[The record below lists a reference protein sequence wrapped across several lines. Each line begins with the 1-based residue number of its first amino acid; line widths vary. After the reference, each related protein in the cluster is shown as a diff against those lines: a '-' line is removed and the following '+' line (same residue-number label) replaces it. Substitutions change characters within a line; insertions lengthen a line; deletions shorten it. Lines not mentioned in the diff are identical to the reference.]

1 MVTNA
6 SSTSLGERQAFIT
19 DHLPRW
25 RTLLQEMIRV
35 PSLFEDEASIVDLV
49 RQHIVGL
56 GVEVLAVEHSS
67 NLLSQLSAA
76 QSPIS
81 VSAGRSSLVARI
93 PGTGRGRSLI
103 INTHLDIVP
112 AGNEADWQY
121 PPFAGHIDEE
131 RNIIYGRGAMDDK
144 AGVTISLAVM
154 ETIRKLPMQLAGD
167 VIFHFVL
174 EDEIT
179 GNGSLLCLEAGHRAD
194 AALIMDGT
202 RPDKAINE
210 HAGQLQFEIRLKGKP
225 TSVSVSHLGV
235 NAAEMISRLLIELR
249 EAVFELNA
257 RRVDPWTCFPSPY
270 QLVIQQIQSEGA
282 QLTVPELATAKCYVT
297 FPPQYSLDEMR
308 SFLQERTVEFARR
321 HSLPFLPEMKSEGL
335 FTAEPVKSDTSELER
350 VLQESASRVGLAPI
364 SVGPSTG
371 TSDMRHFSAADI
383 PCMLYGPGNGFNPH
397 RPDEHFFLDDVPRM
411 TLMYL
416 DIVQAW
422 CGSERKR

>member
-1 MVTNA
+1 
-6 SSTSLGERQAFIT
+6 
-19 DHLPRW
+19 
-25 RTLLQEMIRV
+25 
-35 PSLFEDEASIVDLV
+35 
-49 RQHIVGL
+49 
-56 GVEVLAVEHSS
+56 
-67 NLLSQLSAA
+67 
-76 QSPIS
+76 
-81 VSAGRSSLVARI
+81 
-93 PGTGRGRSLI
+93 
-103 INTHLDIVP
+103 
-112 AGNEADWQY
+112 
-121 PPFAGHIDEE
+121 
-131 RNIIYGRGAMDDK
+131 MDDK

-154 ETIRKLPMQLAGD
+154 ETIRRLPLQLTGD
-167 VIFHFVL
+167 VIFHYVL

-210 HAGQLQFEIRLKGKP
+210 HAGQLQFELRLKGKP

-235 NAAEMISRLLIELR
+235 NAAEMMSRLVIELR
-249 EAVFELNA
+249 EAVFALNSA
-257 RRVDPWTCFPSPY
+257 RIDPWTCFPSPY

-297 FPPQYSLDEMR
+297 FPPQFSLERMR
-308 SFLQERTVEFARR
+308 RFFQERISEFAER
-321 HSLPFLPEMKSEGL
+321 HSLPFVPEMKCEGL
-335 FTAEPVKSDTSELER
+335 FAAEPVKSDTSELER
-350 VLQESASRVGLAPI
+350 VLQESAARVGLSPI

-371 TSDMRHFSAADI
+371 TSDMRHFSAAGI

-422 CGSERKR
+422 CGGESKR